1 MNEVQPSPTVSV
13 TLRESTVAMLME
25 LRSGDETLDT
35 ITARCADLARRGTPF
50 TEPPASAL
58 EPPTPAEITPPVVA
72 VTSTW
77 STSPTGARVASV
89 LGMPIG
95 APTLGKLL
103 RNVVDAMHDLD
114 PSVIEW
120 LSEMKA
126 RKRRYVAR
134 KPEQVH
140 AGRRDLPVLQ
150 TRSGWWVSGNIG
162 EDDFIRSLKALCRA
176 SGLHYGQDIRFPA

>member
-1 MNEVQPSPTVSV
+1 MNETQPSPTVSV

-25 LRSGDETLDT
+25 LRSDDETLDA

-50 TEPPASAL
+50 TESPASAL
-58 EPPTPAEITPPVVA
+58 EPPPPAETAPPVVA

-77 STSPTGARVASV
+77 PTSTTGARVASV
-89 LGMPIG
+89 LGVPVG

-114 PSVIEW
+114 PSVIER

-126 RKRRYVAR
+126 RKRLYVAR
-134 KPEQVH
+134 EPEQVH
-140 AGRRDLPVLQ
+140 AGRCDLPVLQ
-150 TRSGWWVSGNIG
+150 TRSGWWVSRNIG
-162 EDDFIRSLKALCRA
+162 AEDLVRSLQALCRA

>member
-1 MNEVQPSPTVSV
+1 
-13 TLRESTVAMLME
+13 
-25 LRSGDETLDT
+25 
-35 ITARCADLARRGTPF
+35 
-50 TEPPASAL
+50 
-58 EPPTPAEITPPVVA
+58 
-72 VTSTW
+72 
-77 STSPTGARVASV
+77 
-89 LGMPIG
+89 
-95 APTLGKLL
+95 
-103 RNVVDAMHDLD
+103 MHDLD

>member
-35 ITARCADLARRGTPF
+35 ITARCADLARRGMPF
-50 TEPPASAL
+50 TEPP
-58 EPPTPAEITPPVVA
+58 TPDEITTPVVA

-77 STSPTGARVASV
+77 PTSPTGARVASV

-114 PSVIEW
+114 PSVIER

-134 KPEQVH
+134 EPAQVH

-150 TRSGWWVSGNIG
+150 TCSGWWVSRNIG